1 MLDMIHY
8 KNSLLQNFN
17 GNYYVQRNLPR
28 IPAVKWPGQTV

>member
-17 GNYYVQRNLPR
+17 GNYYVQRNLPG
-28 IPAVKWPGQTV
+28 ITAVM